1 MSEDSAAFEAF
12 LLGLR
17 IFYQLYASDAPATE
31 FERPWELLKEVASGR
46 TALTN
51 TGELAA
57 RYPGLADFLYERA
70 NRMVASD
77 RANAERVLRGLQQS
91 LQSGSHG
98 E

>member
-17 IFYQLYASDAPATE
+17 IFYQLYAGDAPASE
-31 FERPWELLKEVASGR
+31 FERPWEILREVAAGR
-46 TALTN
+46 TTLTN

-57 RYPGLADFLYERA
+57 RYPGMADFLYERA

-77 RANAERVLRGLQQS
+77 RANAERVLRGLQES
-91 LQSGSHG
+91 LRGDAP
-98 E
+98 